1 MRQYITLNAASGA
14 HAEHVIDSPYD
25 VGADARAI
33 SVTLHPGGGGSAR
46 LSVSCRRPEDIRA
59 GNGDWVAVDF
69 GGESQ
74 PAQSEGSALPT
85 AINGIR
91 LDAIGAAALAHI
103 SII

>member
-1 MRQYITLNAASGA
+1 MRQYITLNAAGGG
-14 HAEHVIDSPYD
+14 HDQHVIDSPYD

-46 LSVSCRRPEDIRA
+46 LSVSCRTPEDIRA

-74 PAQSEGSALPT
+74 PAQAEGQRIAD
-85 AINGIR
+85 G
-91 LDAIGAAALAHI
+91 H
-103 SII
+103 